1 MAGEP
6 SSNSGLRVVSA
17 LGTLMRG
24 ISMETEGKQGLIVTI
39 INSISQFGEQPVENI
54 SGFGLPASLD
64 GGLRVAVPSCWALL
78 VCSSRS
84 LLVSAGVP
92 AKSLRGPGR
101 GRQSV
106 TPTGPAVVTPLRFTA
121 SRLPSSSRWAF
132 GRRAVSVPAIQVGKV
147 GGKPETSVWR
157 VAAR

>member
-92 AKSLRGPGR
+92 AKSL
-101 GRQSV
+101 
-106 TPTGPAVVTPLRFTA
+106 
-121 SRLPSSSRWAF
+121 
-132 GRRAVSVPAIQVGKV
+132 
-147 GGKPETSVWR
+147 
-157 VAAR
+157 